1 MLFFKFYI
9 HTYRNGLPM
18 TPGDGVS
25 IQCWGTEVLLEL
37 RRSSPCQHVYSENKV
52 DSPFIQSR
60 SVFQKHWKDVAKSN
74 SALGQ
79 MSGTMLNCTPPP
91 NTGYM
96 EVKLLWWHGWALV
109 KLRIHSRSRHLISAY
124 WTVQPGTKF
133 LNLVCLHPFLKK
145 RLSYTRALQTI
156 FFRKTELK
164 VQNSIS
170 LYQPPIYLSL
180 QWTIVTASLSKA
192 KRCLPAWHGLFPWSF
207 GHLPGDPMAIL
218 LRCHQRE
225 RTSTC
230 ASTVPCGRR
239 GICVNWFVWTNY
251 QLEGALRKFFSSMC
265 KPSKRWS
272 GHSWSLRLSLWLDS
286 VHPTYRWHSA
296 QGQITYQ

>member
-133 LNLVCLHPFLKK
+133 LNLVCLTPISKETPFIHESPTNHLLQKD
-145 RLSYTRALQTI
+145 RAQSTEQHLPLSA
-156 FFRKTELK
+156 
-164 VQNSIS
+164 SH
-170 LYQPPIYLSL
+170 LSL
-180 QWTIVTASLSKA
+180 SPV
-192 KRCLPAWHGLFPWSF
+192 
-207 GHLPGDPMAIL
+207 D
-218 LRCHQRE
+218 
-225 RTSTC
+225 
-230 ASTVPCGRR
+230 
-239 GICVNWFVWTNY
+239 
-251 QLEGALRKFFSSMC
+251 
-265 KPSKRWS
+265 
-272 GHSWSLRLSLWLDS
+272 HSHCLSL
-286 VHPTYRWHSA
+286 
-296 QGQITYQ
+296 